1 MSNHF
6 KASFK
11 LTVKKTHTK
20 RLEYVAFAVKE
31 NLYKGPF
38 PIDLISVAYGWHIM
52 LTQFTIC
59 MFRMKNA

>member
-1 MSNHF
+1 MSYHF

-11 LTVKKTHTK
+11 LTVKKHTK
-20 RLEYVAFAVKE
+20 QLQYAAFAVKE

-38 PIDLISVAYGWHIM
+38 PINLISVAYGWHII

-59 MFRMKNA
+59 VFIMKNA